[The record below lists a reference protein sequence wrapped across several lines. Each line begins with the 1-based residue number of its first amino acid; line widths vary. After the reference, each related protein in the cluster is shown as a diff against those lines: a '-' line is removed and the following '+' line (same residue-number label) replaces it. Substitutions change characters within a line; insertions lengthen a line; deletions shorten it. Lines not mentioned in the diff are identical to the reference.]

1 MINNIQNI
9 FSKYINKINTKKELE
24 NKIIFYFK
32 NELKIDLEKNNL
44 NIDIKRKEI
53 KIINIKS
60 SIKFFINNT
69 ITEEKKE
76 IFKKET
82 GFQLNFN

>member
-9 FSKYINKINTKKELE
+9 FSEYSNKISTKKELE

-32 NELKIDLEKNNL
+32 NEFKIDLEKNNL